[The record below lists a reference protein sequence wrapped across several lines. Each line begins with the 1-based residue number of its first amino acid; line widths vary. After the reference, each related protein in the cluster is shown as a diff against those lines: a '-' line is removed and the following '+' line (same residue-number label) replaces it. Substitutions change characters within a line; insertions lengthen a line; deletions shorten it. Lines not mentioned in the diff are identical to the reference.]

1 MTQIRRLTDGTRRPG
16 VLGVHSLDHF
26 SMTVPNLEQAR
37 HFYQSSGLDVREEGR
52 GLALYAPGLEHRW
65 GILNQG
71 QSKKLHYLS
80 FGAFEDDLP
89 RFRDRLSVLH
99 VERLAPPPGFESN
112 GLWFHDH
119 NGVLVEIRVAEKSS
133 PNEKSSFTAY
143 SAPAGVQGTS
153 YRRNAPPTRPRRLA
167 HLALYTADVGRA
179 IGFYRDVL
187 GLRLSDSSEGNVAFM
202 HGPHGSDHHMV
213 AFARSAGPGLHH
225 CSWDV
230 GAVQEIGLGAADGRQ
245 RLRRRLG
252 ARPSR
257 PGLELLPLCARSLG
271 QLFRIFH
278 RHGLHPRRSRLAV
291 RRPSGRGLFLP
302 VGPKS
307 ARGLRAQLRNRD
319 VTRQPPLIPAQ
330 AGNQWR

>member
-1 MTQIRRLTDGTRRPG
+1 
-16 VLGVHSLDHF
+16 
-26 SMTVPNLEQAR
+26 
-37 HFYQSSGLDVREEGR
+37 
-52 GLALYAPGLEHRW
+52 
-65 GILNQG
+65 
-71 QSKKLHYLS
+71 SKKLHYLS

-119 NGVLVEIRVAEKSS
+119 NGVLMEIRVAEKSS

-153 YRRNAPPTRPRRLA
+153 YCRNAPPTRPRRLA

-230 GAVQEIGLGAADGRQ
+230 GAVQEIGLGAVQMAGKGYAAGWGLGRHVLGSNYFHYVRDPWGSYSEYSADM
-245 RLRRRLG
+245 
-252 ARPSR
+252 
-257 PGLELLPLCARSLG
+257 
-271 QLFRIFH
+271 
-278 RHGLHPRRSRLAV
+278 
-291 RRPSGRGLFLP
+291 
-302 VGPKS
+302 
-307 ARGLRAQLRNRD
+307 D
-319 VTRQPPLIPAQ
+319 YIPADHDWQ
-330 AGNQWR
+330 SGDHPGEDSFFLWGPNPPEDFVGNYEIET

>member
-1 MTQIRRLTDGTRRPG
+1 MTQIRRLTGGTRRPG

-37 HFYQSSGLDVREEGR
+37 HFYQSFGLDVREEGR

-71 QSKKLHYLS
+71 KSKKLHDLS

-112 GLWFHDH
+112 GLWFRDH

-225 CSWDV
+225 CSRDV
-230 GAVQEIGLGAADGRQ
+230 GAVQERSGSAPCRWPAKATPPAGGSAVTSWARTTSTMCGTLGAAIPNILPTWITSPPITIGSQATIRA
-245 RLRRRLG
+245 RTLSSCG
-252 ARPSR
+252 AQIRPRTS
-257 PGLELLPLCARSLG
+257 CATT
-271 QLFRIFH
+271 
-278 RHGLHPRRSRLAV
+278 
-291 RRPSGRGLFLP
+291 
-302 VGPKS
+302 K
-307 ARGLRAQLRNRD
+307 
-319 VTRQPPLIPAQ
+319 
-330 AGNQWR
+330 

>member
-1 MTQIRRLTDGTRRPG
+1 MTQIRRLTGGTRRPG

-37 HFYQSSGLDVREEGR
+37 HFYQSFGLDVREEGR

-65 GILNQG
+65 GILNEG

-143 SAPAGVQGTS
+143 SAPAGVQGAS

-167 HLALYTADVGRA
+167 HLRSTSPMLA
-179 IGFYRDVL
+179 
-187 GLRLSDSSEGNVAFM
+187 
-202 HGPHGSDHHMV
+202 
-213 AFARSAGPGLHH
+213 ARSVFTATCWACASPTRRKAMSPSCTARTAATITWSRSHARPAPACIIAAGMSAPCRRSGSRHL
-225 CSWDV
+225 
-230 GAVQEIGLGAADGRQ
+230 DGRQ
-245 RLRRRLG
+245 RLHRRLG
-252 ARPSR
+252 DRLSCA
-257 PGLELLPLCARSLG
+257 GLELLPLCARPLG
-271 QLFRIFH
+271 QLFRIF
-278 RHGLHPRRSRLAV
+278 R
-291 RRPSGRGLFLP
+291 
-302 VGPKS
+302 
-307 ARGLRAQLRNRD
+307 
-319 VTRQPPLIPAQ
+319 
-330 AGNQWR
+330 

>member
-1 MTQIRRLTDGTRRPG
+1 MTQIRRLTGGTRRPG
-16 VLGVHSLDHF
+16 VLGVHSLDRF

-37 HFYQSSGLDVREEGR
+37 HFYQSFGLDVREEGR

-71 QSKKLHYLS
+71 KSKKLRDLS

-99 VERLAPPPGFESN
+99 VQRLAPPPGFESN
-112 GLWFHDH
+112 GLWFRDH

-187 GLRLSDSSEGNVAFM
+187 GLRLSDSSEGMSPSCTARTAATITWSHSRAPPAPACIIAAGM
-202 HGPHGSDHHMV
+202 SAPCRRSGSAPCRWPAKATPPAGGSAV
-213 AFARSAGPGLHH
+213 TSWARTTSTMCAT
-225 CSWDV
+225 
-230 GAVQEIGLGAADGRQ
+230 LGAAIPNILPTWITSPPITIGSQATIR
-245 RLRRRLG
+245 
-252 ARPSR
+252 ARTLSSCGGPN
-257 PGLELLPLCARSLG
+257 PPED
-271 QLFRIFH
+271 F
-278 RHGLHPRRSRLAV
+278 V
-291 RRPSGRGLFLP
+291 R
-302 VGPKS
+302 
-307 ARGLRAQLRNRD
+307 NYEIE
-319 VTRQPPLIPAQ
+319 T
-330 AGNQWR
+330 

>member
-1 MTQIRRLTDGTRRPG
+1 MTQIRRLTGGTRRPG
-16 VLGVHSLDHF
+16 VLGVHSLDRF

-37 HFYQSSGLDVREEGR
+37 HFYQSFGLDVREEGR

-71 QSKKLHYLS
+71 KSKKLHYLS

-112 GLWFHDH
+112 GLWFRDH

-187 GLRLSDSSEGNVAFM
+187 GLRLSDSSEGMSPSCTARTAATITWSHSHVRRGRRNLSSVWSARSRAKRAILV
-202 HGPHGSDHHMV
+202 GTRELAVSDHI
-213 AFARSAGPGLHH
+213 RRRPPRISGSRP
-225 CSWDV
+225 
-230 GAVQEIGLGAADGRQ
+230 
-245 RLRRRLG
+245 RLRS
-252 ARPSR
+252 PS
-257 PGLELLPLCARSLG
+257 P
-271 QLFRIFH
+271 
-278 RHGLHPRRSRLAV
+278 
-291 RRPSGRGLFLP
+291 
-302 VGPKS
+302 
-307 ARGLRAQLRNRD
+307 
-319 VTRQPPLIPAQ
+319 
-330 AGNQWR
+330 